1 MKLELDIASC
11 FYALTPPHGE
21 EGSKPQ
27 LKFALMHVRWIVTFF
42 IFFFHML
49 VLSFLCKNAC

>member
-11 FYALTPPHGE
+11 FYVLTPPYGE

-27 LKFALMHVRWIVTFF
+27 LKFALMHVR
-42 IFFFHML
+42 
-49 VLSFLCKNAC
+49 

>member
-11 FYALTPPHGE
+11 FYALTPPYGE

-27 LKFALMHVRWIVTFF
+27 LKFALMHVQWIVSSF
-42 IFFFHML
+42 IFFFYML
-49 VLSFLCKNAC
+49 VSL